1 MPAFIYVKET
11 LSSFVTLI
19 CVSFLN
25 FLKLPVLVASRTLAI
40 SFYFL
45 LNLAIGSSTRRI
57 SVHVFFLPIKLGYLN
72 IIISLFVDYHR
83 FSLHYLPGRV
93 R

>member
-19 CVSFLN
+19 FVSFLN
-25 FLKLPVLVASRTLAI
+25 FFKLHVLVASWTLAI

-57 SVHVFFLPIKLGYLN
+57 SVHALFSSYKTWLSEYFHFFIC
-72 IIISLFVDYHR
+72 
-83 FSLHYLPGRV
+83 
-93 R
+93 